1 MKPFECVVVN
11 SIPYNV
17 ANDLLSPSSIEH
29 LTEIIIF
36 SLAVV
41 FHF

>member
-1 MKPFECVVVN
+1 MKPLECVVVI

-17 ANDLLSPSSIEH
+17 ANDLRPHSSIEH

-36 SLAVV
+36 ILTVV